1 MINVLKQ
8 NGNRYYIDPLTGAVA
23 IGAGGALLGTL
34 GGQYMAGQQ
43 ANAMSESNRIQALA
57 TLAQALNRP
66 PEIPEVKFERYA
78 APEEYQLAGT
88 LTPETLTQTQL
99 RQILS
104 SPEYLQAQEDVLSQY
119 QLLTG
124 EGLSAIDRA
133 AIAEIQ
139 NEIATQER
147 GQREAILQNM
157 AQRGLSGSGAE
168 LAANLLAQQQASQTA
183 SLEGQRIGAQAQQAR
198 LQALGN
204 VAQLGGVLGETEYE
218 RALNKA
224 RAEDVINQFNV
235 QNRNVA
241 QAQNLAAAQAI
252 QNART
257 EQRNQIAQ
265 ANVDLEN
272 QQRLQ
277 AANRPLAQYGLQSQ
291 YASGIS
297 GALGGQSAL
306 QAQQA
311 MNQYQTQANLLGTG
325 LQAGG
330 TLGAMYYMRQP
341 TQSTRPNLSTAEGV
355 RQQQN
360 QISSDIRNQYGF

>member
-1 MINVLKQ
+1 VLLQ
-8 NGNRYYIDPLTGAVA
+8 
-23 IGAGGALLGTL
+23 
-34 GGQYMAGQQ
+34 
-43 ANAMSESNRIQALA
+43 
-57 TLAQALNRP
+57 
-66 PEIPEVKFERYA
+66 RYA
-78 APEEYQLAGT
+78 TPEEYQLAGT
-88 LTPETLTQTQL
+88 LTPEALSPTEL
-99 RQILS
+99 RNILL
-104 SPEYLQAQEDVLSQY
+104 SPEYLQAQEDVLRQY
-119 QLLTG
+119 QGLSQ

-157 AQRGLSGSGAE
+157 AQRGMSGSGAE

-204 VAQLGGVLGETEYE
+204 VAQLGSVLGETEYE

-252 QNART
+252 ANART

-265 ANVDLEN
+265 ANIDLEN

-291 YASGIS
+291 YTSGIA
-297 GALGGQSAL
+297 GGLGSMAAS
-306 QAQQA
+306 QASQA
-311 MNQYQTQANLLGTG
+311 MGQYQTQANLLGTG

-330 TLGAMYYMRQP
+330 SLGALYYMNPGRQATTTP
-341 TQSTRPNLSTAEGV
+341 TSQPPRTLNLNQDPISA
-355 RQQQN
+355 RQQE
-360 QISSDIRNQYGF
+360 IRNQYSNVVLR

>member
-168 LAANLLAQQQASQTA
+168 LAATLAAQQQASQTA
-183 SLEGQRIGAQAQQAR
+183 SLEGQRIGAQSQQAR

-204 VAQLGGVLGETEYE
+204 VAQLGSVLGETEYE

-257 EQRNQIAQ
+257 EQRNQYQNALTDL
-265 ANVDLEN
+265 ANQELTQN
-272 QQRLQ
+272 KI
-277 AANRPLAQYGLQSQ
+277 NKPLAQYGLQSQ
-291 YASGIS
+291 YTSGIA
-297 GALGGQSAL
+297 GGLGSMAAS
-306 QAQQA
+306 QASQA
-311 MNQYQTQANLLGTG
+311 MGQYQTQANLLGTG

-330 TLGAMYYMRQP
+330 TLGAMYYMKQP
-341 TQSTRPNLSTAEGV
+341 TQSTQKIDTSK
-355 RQQQN
+355 
-360 QISSDIRNQYGF
+360 